1 MEHRVAIGMWH
12 QLVFW
17 YTSDKWT
24 LPGTSDDVIIPAGI
38 TVVLNSNVGTVRS
51 VTVNGIL
58 DFNSNGKLTADVFYV
73 DPTTGS
79 TDGDTNNDQLRA
91 GGTTY
96 SGNQI
101 DGIVK
106 GVVHGTLP
114 SPFELSFRILLLTK
128 KILQLV

>member
-1 MEHRVAIGMWH
+1 MA
-12 QLVFW
+12 
-17 YTSDKWT
+17 
-24 LPGTSDDVIIPAGI
+24 
-38 TVVLNSNVGTVRS
+38 
-51 VTVNGIL
+51 
-58 DFNSNGKLTADVFYV
+58 KLTADVFYV

-114 SPFELSFRILLLTK
+114 SPFSVKLSNFTVNQ